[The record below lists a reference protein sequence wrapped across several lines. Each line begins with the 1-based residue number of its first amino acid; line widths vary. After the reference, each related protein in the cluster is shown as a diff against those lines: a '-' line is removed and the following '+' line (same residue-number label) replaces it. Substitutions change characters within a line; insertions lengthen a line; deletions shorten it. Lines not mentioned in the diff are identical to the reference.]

1 MRIHTFENKDTLTPQ
16 HALAYL
22 KEGNYRFLSNLKV
35 NRDLLSLV
43 NQYSDAQFPFA
54 AILGC
59 SDSRVPTELIFDQG
73 LGDLFIVRLAGN
85 IASKNAIGS
94 LEFSCKY
101 LGSKIVVV
109 LGHSACGAVKAACDH
124 IQDGNITELVS
135 HITPA
140 LKKEKTILTE
150 RTSKNEA
157 FLDKMIHHNI
167 EYQIETILKDSD
179 ILYNLAIEEKILIV
193 GAVYDLNTGKVE
205 FMENIATHALQKMA
219 ATSAN

>member
-16 HALAYL
+16 HALDYL

-109 LGHSACGAVKAACDH
+109 LGHSSCGAVKAACDH
-124 IQDGNITELVS
+124 VEDGNITELVS

-140 LKKEKTILTE
+140 LHKEKTIVTD
-150 RTSKNEA
+150 RSSKNEV
-157 FLDKMIHHNI
+157 FVDKMIHHNI
-167 EYQIETILKDSD
+167 EYQIETILNESD
-179 ILYNLAIEEKILIV
+179 TLFNMVNEGKILIV

-205 FMENIATHALQKMA
+205 FMETIAPKVLRKMSTMNI
-219 ATSAN
+219 N